1 MIRSCDLLVFDAP
14 ESAGNPKRRKSAA
27 PEIQNAW
34 NPRVSYRTDGGLMA
48 AASSCTGL
56 GTVWGRGSMRW
67 TSEKAL
73 AHISHTLTVRPPL
86 ARFFPSR
93 VAVTA
98 RIQARERPMECRR
111 VRFCER
117 SGALRGQAALF
128 GHETASRER
137 ERDRI
142 SRATV
147 AWRISRGRVWPGP
160 GARWSGT
167 DDCWPC

>member
-1 MIRSCDLLVFDAP
+1 MTPKKAKTTICRLLLNSRSQFFQSRLFFSNQEKLRSTTHRF
-14 ESAGNPKRRKSAA
+14 GNTAKRCKH
-27 PEIQNAW
+27 PPPGIN
-34 NPRVSYRTDGGLMA
+34 
-48 AASSCTGL
+48 
-56 GTVWGRGSMRW
+56 GTP
-67 TSEKAL
+67 L

-111 VRFCER
+111 VRFCGR